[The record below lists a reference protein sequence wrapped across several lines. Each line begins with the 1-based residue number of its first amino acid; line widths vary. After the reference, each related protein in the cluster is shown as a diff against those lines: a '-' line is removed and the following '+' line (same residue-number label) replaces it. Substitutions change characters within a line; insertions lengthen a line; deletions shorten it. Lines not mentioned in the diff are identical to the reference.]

1 MSYALFLLITMALT
15 LGAQGYINSMY
26 KKTRTIFLK
35 RSISGMEVA
44 RKILD
49 ENGLKNVKVVEVA
62 GTLTDHYDPRNKT
75 VSLSK
80 DIYNNTSVASCSVAA
95 HECGH
100 AIQDK
105 EGYTFLRFR
114 NAIIPV
120 VNFASRAGYVIIMIS
135 LLTSMLR
142 LLWIGIVLELVI
154 LLFQVVTLPVEFNAS
169 NRALKQ
175 LTKLNIVTEKE
186 HSSCRQMLTAA
197 ALTYVAAVAA
207 AILEILRLVMMTNR
221 DRS

>member
-1 MSYALFLLITMALT
+1 M
-15 LGAQGYINSMY
+15 
-26 KKTRTIFLK
+26 
-35 RSISGMEVA
+35 
-44 RKILD
+44 D
-49 ENGLKNVKVVEVA
+49 

-80 DIYNNTSVASCSVAA
+80 DIYQNSTVASCSVAA

-120 VNFASRAGYVIIMIS
+120 VNLASKAGYVIIMIS
-135 LLTSMLR
+135 LLTSIMK
-142 LLWIGIVLELVI
+142 LLWIGILMELVI

-175 LTKLNIVTEKE
+175 LTKLNLVTKKE
-186 HSSCRQMLTAA
+186 HSSCKQMLTAA

-207 AILEILRLVMMTNR
+207 AILEVLRLVLMANR
-221 DRS
+221 NRS

>member
-1 MSYALFLLITMALT
+1 MIYTLFLLVTMALT

-26 KKTRTIFLK
+26 NKTKKISLNRTI
-35 RSISGMEVA
+35 SGSEVA

-49 ENGLKNVKVVEVA
+49 ENGLKNVKVVEVE

-80 DIYNNTSVASCSVAA
+80 DIYHNTSVASCSVAA

-105 EGYTFLRFR
+105 EGYSFLRFR
-114 NAIIPV
+114 NSIIPV
-120 VNFASRAGYVIIMIS
+120 VNLASRAGYFIIMIS
-135 LLTSMLR
+135 LFTSLIR
-142 LLWIGIVLELVI
+142 LLWLGILMELVI

-175 LTKLNIVTEKE
+175 LITLNLVTDKE
-186 HSSCRQMLTAA
+186 HASCKKMLTAA

-207 AILEILRLVMMTNR
+207 AILEILRLVMIANR